1 MTDFKMAALAT
12 AGFVEPDPFVGVIAG
27 TLGAGLRQV
36 YALLWRAGLLEIV
49 D

>member
-1 MTDFKMAALAT
+1 MTDFKMAAVAT

>member
-1 MTDFKMAALAT
+1 MTDFKMAAVAA
-12 AGFVEPDPFVGVIAG
+12 AGFVESDPLVGVVAG
-27 TLGAGLRQV
+27 PLGAGLRQV